1 MKNTWLFLLVLAV
14 ALCGCGKKSA
24 QQSGVATM
32 DDLNQ
37 ALSIM
42 SMGGSHPPVNVYD
55 LTNFPTLRG
64 KTLPQPPAGKKLVID
79 RAKNQVEFVSE

>member
-1 MKNTWLFLLVLAV
+1 MNCLLVLMLALAV
-14 ALCGCGKKSA
+14 CGCGKKNA
-24 QQSGVATM
+24 QKSGVATM

-42 SMGGSHPPVNVYD
+42 CMGGNHQPVNVSD
-55 LTNFPTLRG
+55 LTNFPTLKG

-79 RAKNQVEFVSE
+79 HAINQVVLVDE